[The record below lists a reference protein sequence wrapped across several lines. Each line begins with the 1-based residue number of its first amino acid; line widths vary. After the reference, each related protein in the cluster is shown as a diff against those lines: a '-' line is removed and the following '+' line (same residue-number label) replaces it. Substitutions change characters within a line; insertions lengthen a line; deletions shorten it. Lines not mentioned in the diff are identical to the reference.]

1 MNKKLFVAASLFG
14 AIGIILGAFA
24 AHGLK
29 PKISGESLR
38 VFETGARYQMYHAL
52 FLLFVG
58 TTNLLDS
65 KTKNILF
72 YLVLIGVVLFSG
84 SIYGLSTNEL
94 SSFDFKAIGFVTP
107 VGGLFLISAW
117 LLLLIKFLKNK
128 PDILKN

>member
-1 MNKKLFVAASLFG
+1 MVT
-14 AIGIILGAFA
+14 AIFLGMTSIILGAFA

-29 PKISGESLR
+29 PKISVESLQ

-52 FLLFVG
+52 FLMFVG
-58 TTNLLDS
+58 TTNLIDS

-72 YLVLIGVVLFSG
+72 YLVLTGVVLFSG
-84 SIYGLSTNEL
+84 SLYGLSTNEL
-94 SSFDFKAIGFVTP
+94 STYDFKTIGFVTP
-107 VGGLFLISAW
+107 LGGLILITAW